1 MNGPNDTSGEVE
13 KSIGT
18 YIYDI
23 KELRPNYYTYE
34 IIRNGHDKLH
44 SESKQ
49 TDSSLL
55 TVPLSA
61 RSSSDESSTIDES
74 STKDIPRVVTS
85 RSRPRKKLE
94 RKATLYD
101 EDDYALAGSRFS
113 TNHNTNID
121 DNGEGDIS
129 PKKCLKETKCIYFVI
144 FSVLVIPVLTGIGIV
159 AFLLLAP
166 VNPPGEQSMT
176 SNLTTAYELGKV
188 VVIVKCI
195 LYKTAFYYTKI

>member
-13 KSIGT
+13 KSLGT

-23 KELRPNYYTYE
+23 KELRPNYYTYKT
-34 IIRNGHDKLH
+34 IQNGHDKLH
-44 SESKQ
+44 SELKQ
-49 TDSSLL
+49 IDSALL
-55 TVPLSA
+55 TETLSA
-61 RSSSDESSTIDES
+61 VSSSDESTIIDES

-94 RKATLYD
+94 RKSTLYD

-113 TNHNTNID
+113 TTHNTTIGD
-121 DNGEGDIS
+121 DGEGDIS
-129 PKKCLKETKCIYFVI
+129 PKNCLKEAKCIYFVI
-144 FSVLVIPVLTGIGIV
+144 FSVLLIPVLTGIVVV
-159 AFLLLAP
+159 AFLLPAP

-188 VVIVKCI
+188 VVIVRCI
-195 LYKTAFYYTKI
+195 LYKTAF